1 MQCSNGNA
9 RDSDGNSG
17 IDGAFLVCEYSP
29 QGNVK
34 GEYGYNVQKPGE
46 SDDGEIGF
54 GSGAMRT
61 VGGGGVSKAAVLV
74 AALVVGVSI
83 AGGC

>member
-1 MQCSNGNA
+1 MQCGNGNA
-9 RDSDGNSG
+9 HDSDGNSG

-54 GSGAMRT
+54 GSGAMKSS
-61 VGGGGVSKAAVLV
+61 GGVSKAAVLV